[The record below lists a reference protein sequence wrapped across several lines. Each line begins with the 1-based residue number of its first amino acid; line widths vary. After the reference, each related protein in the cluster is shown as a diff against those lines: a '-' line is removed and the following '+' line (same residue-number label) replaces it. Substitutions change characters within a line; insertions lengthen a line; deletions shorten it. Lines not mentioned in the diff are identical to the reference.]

1 MPLDRI
7 IIINLKIFYKLN
19 LKKTRKKLIIMD
31 FISTLLIAI
40 ALAMDAFS
48 VSLTK
53 GFTLK
58 KITKTQVL
66 WFAIFFGGFQALMPV
81 LGWLGGIQLEWLIT
95 TFAPWVAFILLL
107 LIGSNMIRESFS
119 NDEEDSSDK
128 FSFKELTLLAIA
140 TSIDAFAVGI
150 TYAVLKTDILIPII
164 MIGVTAFIFTI
175 IGLYL
180 GKKIG
185 NYFGDKFE
193 ILGGVILILLG
204 VKILLEGLGIL
215 VL

>member
-1 MPLDRI
+1 M
-7 IIINLKIFYKLN
+7 
-19 LKKTRKKLIIMD
+19 IIMD

-58 KITKTQVL
+58 KITKSQIL
-66 WFAIFFGGFQALMPV
+66 WFGIFFGGFQALMPV
-81 LGWLGGIQLEWLIT
+81 LGWLGGIQLEWVIT
-95 TFAPWVAFILLL
+95 TFAPWIAFILLL
-107 LIGSNMIRESFS
+107 LIGLNMIRESFS
-119 NDEEDSSDK
+119 SEESEKNSDN

-164 MIGVTAFIFTI
+164 MIGVVAFIFTI

-204 VKILLEGLGIL
+204 FKILLEGLGIL

>member
-1 MPLDRI
+1 M
-7 IIINLKIFYKLN
+7 KIKH
-19 LKKTRKKLIIMD
+19 KLINMD

-58 KITKTQVL
+58 KISKTQVL
-66 WFAIFFGGFQALMPV
+66 WFAIFFGGFQAFMPI
-81 LGWLGGIQLEWLIT
+81 LGWLGGIQLEWVIT
-95 TFAPWVAFILLL
+95 TFAPWIAFILLL

-119 NDEEDSSDK
+119 NEEGKENSDN

-150 TYAVLKTDILIPII
+150 TYAVLKTDILIPVI

>member
-1 MPLDRI
+1 M
-7 IIINLKIFYKLN
+7 
-19 LKKTRKKLIIMD
+19 IIMD

-58 KITKTQVL
+58 KITKSQIL

>member
-1 MPLDRI
+1 
-7 IIINLKIFYKLN
+7 
-19 LKKTRKKLIIMD
+19 MD

-66 WFAIFFGGFQALMPV
+66 WFAIFFGGFQAFMPI
-81 LGWLGGIQLEWLIT
+81 LGWLGGIQLEWVIT
-95 TFAPWVAFILLL
+95 TFAPWIAFILLL
-107 LIGSNMIRESFS
+107 LIGLNMIRESFS
-119 NDEEDSSDK
+119 NEEGEENSDN

-150 TYAVLKTDILIPII
+150 TYAVLKTDILIPVI

-193 ILGGVILILLG
+193 ILGGAILILLG

>member
-1 MPLDRI
+1 MLFR
-7 IIINLKIFYKLN
+7 
-19 LKKTRKKLIIMD
+19 
-31 FISTLLIAI
+31 S
-40 ALAMDAFS
+40 
-48 VSLTK
+48 
-53 GFTLK
+53 
-58 KITKTQVL
+58 
-66 WFAIFFGGFQALMPV
+66 
-81 LGWLGGIQLEWLIT
+81 LIT

-204 VKILLEGLGIL
+204 LRILLEGLGIL

>member
-1 MPLDRI
+1 
-7 IIINLKIFYKLN
+7 
-19 LKKTRKKLIIMD
+19 MD

-58 KITKTQVL
+58 KISKGQVL
-66 WFAIFFGGFQALMPV
+66 WFAIFFGGFQSIMPI

-107 LIGSNMIRESFS
+107 LIGSNMIRESLS
-119 NDEEDSSDK
+119 SEEDNYESPDK

-150 TYAVLKTDILIPII
+150 TYAVLKTNILIPVI
-164 MIGVTAFIFTI
+164 MIGVVAFIFTI

-193 ILGGVILILLG
+193 ILGGAILILLG
-204 VKILLEGLGIL
+204 FKILLEGLRIL
-215 VL
+215 AL

>member
-1 MPLDRI
+1 
-7 IIINLKIFYKLN
+7 
-19 LKKTRKKLIIMD
+19 MD

-150 TYAVLKTDILIPII
+150 TYAVLNTDILIPII

>member
-1 MPLDRI
+1 
-7 IIINLKIFYKLN
+7 
-19 LKKTRKKLIIMD
+19 MD

-58 KITKTQVL
+58 KITRTQVL

-164 MIGVTAFIFTI
+164 MIGLTAFIFTI

>member
-1 MPLDRI
+1 
-7 IIINLKIFYKLN
+7 
-19 LKKTRKKLIIMD
+19 MD

-58 KITKTQVL
+58 KISKTQVL
-66 WFAIFFGGFQALMPV
+66 WFAIFFGGFQAFMPI
-81 LGWLGGIQLEWLIT
+81 LGWLGGIQLEWVIT
-95 TFAPWVAFILLL
+95 TFAPWIAFILLL

-119 NDEEDSSDK
+119 NEEGEENSDN

-150 TYAVLKTDILIPII
+150 TYAVLKTDILIPVI

-193 ILGGVILILLG
+193 ILGGAILILLG

>member
-1 MPLDRI
+1 
-7 IIINLKIFYKLN
+7 
-19 LKKTRKKLIIMD
+19 MD

-58 KITKTQVL
+58 KITKSQVL
-66 WFAIFFGGFQALMPV
+66 WFAIFFGGFQALMPG

-95 TFAPWVAFILLL
+95 TFAPWIAFILLL

-119 NDEEDSSDK
+119 NDEEEDSSDK

-150 TYAVLKTDILIPII
+150 TYAVLKTDILIPVI

>member
-1 MPLDRI
+1 
-7 IIINLKIFYKLN
+7 
-19 LKKTRKKLIIMD
+19 MD

-58 KITKTQVL
+58 KITKSQVL

-81 LGWLGGIQLEWLIT
+81 LGWL
-95 TFAPWVAFILLL
+95 FILLL

-119 NDEEDSSDK
+119 NDEDEESSDK

>member
-1 MPLDRI
+1 
-7 IIINLKIFYKLN
+7 
-19 LKKTRKKLIIMD
+19 MD

-40 ALAMDAFS
+40 SLAMDAFS

-58 KITKTQVL
+58 DINKSQIL
-66 WFAIFFGGFQALMPV
+66 WYAIFFGGFQSLMPI

-95 TFAPWVAFILLL
+95 TFAPWVAFILLV
-107 LIGSNMIRESFS
+107 LIGSNMIRESLS
-119 NDEEDSSDK
+119 NEEEEENSDR

-150 TYAVLKTDILIPII
+150 TYAVLKTDIIIPVII
-164 MIGVTAFIFTI
+164 IGVVAFIFTI
-175 IGLYL
+175 IGIYL

-193 ILGGVILILLG
+193 IIGGVILILLG

>member
-1 MPLDRI
+1 
-7 IIINLKIFYKLN
+7 
-19 LKKTRKKLIIMD
+19 MD

-58 KITKTQVL
+58 DISKSQIL
-66 WFAIFFGGFQALMPV
+66 WYAIFFGGFQSLMPI

-95 TFAPWVAFILLL
+95 TFAPWVAFILLV
-107 LIGSNMIRESFS
+107 LIGSNMIRESLK
-119 NDEEDSSDK
+119 NEEEEENSDK

-150 TYAVLKTDILIPII
+150 TYAVLKTDIIIPVII
-164 MIGVTAFIFTI
+164 IGVVAFIFTI
-175 IGLYL
+175 IGIYL

-193 ILGGVILILLG
+193 IIGGVILILLG

>member
-1 MPLDRI
+1 M
-7 IIINLKIFYKLN
+7 
-19 LKKTRKKLIIMD
+19 IIMD

-58 KITKTQVL
+58 KITKSQVL

-95 TFAPWVAFILLL
+95 TFAPWIAFILLL

-119 NDEEDSSDK
+119 NDEDEA
-128 FSFKELTLLAIA
+128 LLAIA

-185 NYFGDKFE
+185 NYFGGKFE

>member
-1 MPLDRI
+1 M
-7 IIINLKIFYKLN
+7 
-19 LKKTRKKLIIMD
+19 IIMD

-58 KITKTQVL
+58 KITKSQVL

-204 VKILLEGLGIL
+204 LRILLEGLGIL

>member
-1 MPLDRI
+1 
-7 IIINLKIFYKLN
+7 
-19 LKKTRKKLIIMD
+19 MD

-58 KITKTQVL
+58 KITKSQVL

-119 NDEEDSSDK
+119 NDEDDSSDK

-204 VKILLEGLGIL
+204 LRILLEGLGIL

>member
-1 MPLDRI
+1 MNYI
-7 IIINLKIFYKLN
+7 KIS
-19 LKKTRKKLIIMD
+19 KKTQLIIMD

-58 KITKTQVL
+58 KITKSQIL
-66 WFAIFFGGFQALMPV
+66 WFGIFFGGFQALMPV
-81 LGWLGGIQLEWLIT
+81 LGWLGGIQLEWVIT
-95 TFAPWVAFILLL
+95 TFAPWIAFILLL
-107 LIGSNMIRESFS
+107 LIGLNMIRESFS
-119 NDEEDSSDK
+119 SDESEKDSDN

-150 TYAVLKTDILIPII
+150 TYALLKTDILIPII
-164 MIGVTAFIFTI
+164 MIGVVAFIFTI

-193 ILGGVILILLG
+193 ILGGAILILLG
-204 VKILLEGLGIL
+204 FKILLEGLGIL